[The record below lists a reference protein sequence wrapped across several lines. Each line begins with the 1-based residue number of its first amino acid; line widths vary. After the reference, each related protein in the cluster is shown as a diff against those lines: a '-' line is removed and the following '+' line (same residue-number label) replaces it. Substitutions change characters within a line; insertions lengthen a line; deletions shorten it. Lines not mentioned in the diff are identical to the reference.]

1 MGRRRSAERPSLAT
15 DSRVGPGPE
24 CEALAGTEHPTTLC
38 PGGVWEVRVAEIQE
52 LDSFGF
58 IDIFYEHRH
67 GDGLVNLLRIA
78 QHHPSTS
85 P

>member
-1 MGRRRSAERPSLAT
+1 
-15 DSRVGPGPE
+15 
-24 CEALAGTEHPTTLC
+24 
-38 PGGVWEVRVAEIQE
+38 VRVAEIQE

-58 IDIFYEHRH
+58 IDIFYGHRH